1 MLTGLTHGHTQDHET
16 DQAHIVHLGTD
27 RRADCGSANRGGIQS
42 HLCHFNVGTLTG
54 GGAAF
59 TKSLDVSGLTNA
71 EYLFVRVTA
80 NYASAAA
87 PHDAYASTLNLELYD
102 GGSTVYWPSNTAT
115 FGAMAQD
122 STNTLIWSGLLPAN
136 SYPGGTTWWSNS
148 WYPYTDASGPYYSTV
163 SNVVVTIY
171 PAPTPKNT
179 FAAFNVGTLTG
190 GGAAFNQ
197 SLNVSG
203 LPNDEYLF
211 ARVTAT
217 HTSGTPPHDGW
228 SSTLD
233 LELYDGE
240 LMNFY
245 WPSNTAPFGAM
256 SQDGTSRLIWPGL
269 LPVNSYQ
276 GGSNLTVK
284 LVDPYTDASGPY
296 YSAVSNVVVT
306 IYPATT
312 PRKTFAAFNVGT
324 LTGGGAAFTK
334 SLDVS
339 GLTNVE
345 YLFVR
350 VTANY
355 TSAAAPHDAYASTLN
370 LELYDGGSTVY
381 WPSNTAT
388 LRRHGPGQHQHAH
401 LVGTVAGEF
410 LSRREQLGGQTCGSL
425 HGCQRPILFHREQRR
440 GHDLSGHQHSSRA
453 TAPDHDPFRHQR
465 DPGVADQCHGF
476 TLQSATNLISTATWT
491 TVSPVP
497 VIVNGQNTV
506 TNAITGRPAFYRLS
520 Q

>member
-1 MLTGLTHGHTQDHET
+1 MKPIKHILSTSALIAGLIVAARTEAASSHTFAT
-16 DQAHIVHLGTD
+16 
-27 RRADCGSANRGGIQS
+27 
-42 HLCHFNVGTLTG
+42 FNVGTLTG

-136 SYPGGTTWWSNS
+136 SYPGGSNLVVKLVD
-148 WYPYTDASGPYYSTV
+148 PYTDASGPYYSTV

-233 LELYDGE
+233 LELYDGGSTV
-240 LMNFY
+240 Y

-388 LRRHGPGQHQHAH
+388 FGAMAQDSTNTLIWSGLLPANSYPGGSNLVVKLVDPYTDASGPYYSTVSNVVVTIYPAISIPPVPPH
-401 LVGTVAGEF
+401 LTIIRSGINV
-410 LSRREQLGGQTCGSL
+410 
-425 HGCQRPILFHREQRR
+425 ILAWPTN
-440 GHDLSGHQHSSRA
+440 A
-453 TAPDHDPFRHQR
+453 T
-465 DPGVADQCHGF
+465 GF